1 MEQRKL
7 IAFLSVIG
15 QLKSNTRHCWTTSDR
30 QESVAEHSWRAAV
43 MAMLLRDEFPE
54 VNIDRVIRMC
64 LIHDMGE
71 AVTGDIPAFYKTVAD
86 ETTEAEAVVNLIGM
100 LPPDYVEEFTR
111 LFTEMQAKETPEA
124 KLFKAIDNLEAVL
137 SHNEADLSTW
147 IELEYTKNLTYG
159 AENVA
164 YSAYLTELKRLLNA
178 DSRQKIEAGTGKT
191 PLK

>member
-15 QLKSNTRHCWTTSDR
+15 KLKNNTRHCWTTPDR

-64 LIHDMGE
+64 LIHDIGE
-71 AVTGDIPAFYKTVAD
+71 AVTGDIPAFYKTAAD

-100 LPPDYVEEFTR
+100 LPPDYAEEFTR

-191 PLK
+191 PVK

>member
-15 QLKSNTRHCWTTSDR
+15 ILKSNTRHCWTTSDR

>member
-15 QLKSNTRHCWTTSDR
+15 KLKSNTRHCWTTSDR

-54 VNIDRVIRMC
+54 VNIDCVIRMC

>member
-15 QLKSNTRHCWTTSDR
+15 KLKSNTRHCWTTSDR

-86 ETTEAEAVVNLIGM
+86 ETTEA
-100 LPPDYVEEFTR
+100 DYVEEFTR